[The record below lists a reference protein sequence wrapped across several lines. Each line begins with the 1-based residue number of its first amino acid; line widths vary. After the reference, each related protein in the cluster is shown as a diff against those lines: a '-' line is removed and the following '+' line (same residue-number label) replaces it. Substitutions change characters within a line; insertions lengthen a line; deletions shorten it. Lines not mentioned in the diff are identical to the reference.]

1 MPRATHRLATSARLG
16 ALALLWGSSFLLIKL
31 ALRGFTPYQIV
42 LVQLALGAAVLIASS
57 YVISER
63 LPRGRQVWIHL
74 AVAALLANVA
84 PYLLFAVAERRID
97 SAVAGMINAIT
108 PLFTVVIAVLVGHER
123 KPTRLQMVGLV
134 AGITGVAI
142 LLAPWRSGTQFTSW
156 GALAAIAASLCY
168 AVSYVYIDRFL
179 AGRAHS
185 PVPLAGAQLLAA
197 SGLTVI
203 ALPFVRGWAVSAWR
217 LDAVLALLGLGILA
231 TGVAYVLNYRII
243 TDDGA
248 SAASLVSYLLPIVAV
263 ILGATVLHER
273 PTAHAIIGVIITLA
287 GVVMARHGVGPGT
300 STGPVLHRP
309 ADKRSGRRPV

>member
-108 PLFTVVIAVLVGHER
+108 PLFTVVVAVLDGHER
-123 KPTRLQMVGLV
+123 KPTRLQMVG
-134 AGITGVAI
+134 
-142 LLAPWRSGTQFTSW
+142 
-156 GALAAIAASLCY
+156 
-168 AVSYVYIDRFL
+168 FL